1 MNKKTPAKE
10 KKKPRFQKIRENALE
25 GGIYVFRLS
34 VRVQIK
40 RSNNRKKAQSHDN
53 SYYRE
58 DIQSWLV
65 AMAIDIIWPSD
76 SPKYIFPIF

>member
-1 MNKKTPAKE
+1 MSDELIETYQREEETSFPKIKE
-10 KKKPRFQKIRENALE
+10 NSLE

-40 RSNNRKKAQSHDN
+40 RSSNRKEAQSHDN

-58 DIQSWLV
+58 YTCHD
-65 AMAIDIIWPSD
+65 
-76 SPKYIFPIF
+76 